1 MSLSPSHDTPFVI
14 LTLAGM
20 EQPDSGHW
28 LSRWE
33 EERAECQ
40 RVHLGVWDR
49 PHRNSWITAIDHA
62 VKQADRPVIL
72 VARGLACHAVA
83 WWASFE
89 KPAYGNPVAGAL
101 LVAPPNVDVA
111 SDDLRLVGF
120 GPTPKAL
127 LPFASTVVASRNDPR
142 MDYAGAQALAR
153 FWGSECVD
161 GGAIGSASGLSDLGR
176 WSEGAAI
183 LDSLIAQALPQAGD
197 QRQEPDIHSSAAV
210 ARADRLARLLRF
222 DLSL

>member
-1 MSLSPSHDTPFVI
+1 MSLSTEAPRLI

-20 EQPDSGHW
+20 EQPDSSHW

-33 EERAECQ
+33 EERPDCQ

-89 KPAYGNPVAGAL
+89 KPSYGHPVAGAL
-101 LVAPPNVDVA
+101 LVAPPNVDTA

-127 LPFASTVVASRNDPR
+127 LPFPSIVVASRNDPR
-142 MDYAGAQALAR
+142 MDFAGAQALAR
-153 FWGSECVD
+153 FWGSDCAD
-161 GGAIGSASGLSDLGR
+161 GGAIGSASGLADLGR
-176 WSEGAAI
+176 WSEGAA
-183 LDSLIAQALPQAGD
+183 LL
-197 QRQEPDIHSSAAV
+197 
-210 ARADRLARLLRF
+210 DRLLAHAIPGAGQVAPTDTPFGIAPLRSVTPVRV